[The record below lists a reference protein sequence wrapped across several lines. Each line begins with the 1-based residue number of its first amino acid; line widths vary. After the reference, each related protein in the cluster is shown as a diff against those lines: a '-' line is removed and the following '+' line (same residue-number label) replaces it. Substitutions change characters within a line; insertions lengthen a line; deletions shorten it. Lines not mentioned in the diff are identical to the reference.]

1 MRARA
6 KMDNVVF
13 CFQAVLLLLHEDC
26 GMTELK
32 TTDDG
37 DCFPAALSFALALS
51 YIRLSPAHLRQVAA
65 TFHSVNRNTRMEMTR
80 R

>member
-37 DCFPAALSFALALS
+37 TAFRLLS
-51 YIRLSPAHLRQVAA
+51 RLLLR
-65 TFHSVNRNTRMEMTR
+65 
-80 R
+80 